1 MCQFCSQSLV
11 AMNQEFID
19 LDTMSLVS
27 KFIYE
32 DSFDVIAE
40 LFKFLRPLQKMFQRW
55 IPFFNEYHAEEKAGS
70 TQVFYRYEG

>member
-1 MCQFCSQSLV
+1 
-11 AMNQEFID
+11 MNQEFID

-27 KFIYE
+27 KFVNKDI
-32 DSFDVIAE
+32 FDVIAE

-70 TQVFYRYEG
+70 TQVFYRYEC

>member
-1 MCQFCSQSLV
+1 
-11 AMNQEFID
+11 MNQEFID

-27 KFIYE
+27 KFVYE

-40 LFKFLRPLQKMFQRW
+40 LLKCLRPLQKKFQRW
-55 IPFFNEYHAEEKAGS
+55 IPFFKEYHADEKAGS